1 MEDIKETINIPYVND
16 TYFWKAVAVCVVLL
30 AGWIAVRLV
39 LRVLRRTL
47 GRSGLD
53 ESTHMLV
60 FRVVKLILWILV
72 LLLALSQVDTKLLAP
87 LLTVL
92 GTCGVAIALALKD
105 SLGNVAGGLILVFTK
120 PFVAGDEVE
129 ISGNSGLVDRI
140 DLFTTHLHTFDNRVI
155 IIPNGTITNS
165 TIINATRQELR
176 RVDAL
181 FYVSYDSDIDKVKKI
196 LYKLAEDGPMLL
208 KEPAPYIALT
218 EHGDSSLIFKVG
230 IWCRTED
237 RFLAATYIEENVKL
251 RFDEEGIAIPY
262 PHMDVRVHEVTATE
276 DD

>member
-1 MEDIKETINIPYVND
+1 M
-16 TYFWKAVAVCVVLL
+16 
-30 AGWIAVRLV
+30 
-39 LRVLRRTL
+39 
-47 GRSGLD
+47 
-53 ESTHMLV
+53 
-60 FRVVKLILWILV
+60 
-72 LLLALSQVDTKLLAP
+72 
-87 LLTVL
+87 
-92 GTCGVAIALALKD
+92 
-105 SLGNVAGGLILVFTK
+105 
-120 PFVAGDEVE
+120 
-129 ISGNSGLVDRI
+129 
-140 DLFTTHLHTFDNRVI
+140 
-155 IIPNGTITNS
+155 
-165 TIINATRQELR
+165 
-176 RVDAL
+176 DAL